1 MNYIKLIYLSVFC
14 GIITILAFFNIVYSF
29 YLNLYLNLNTY
40 IYTFFISIFLSLI
53 FYIAKNNNEK
63 KTTIYEK
70 ILTILLGYFLLP
82 LIISIPFYFSIYNL
96 TFINSFFEAISG
108 FTSTGFTIF
117 NNINHIDQ
125 SLILWR
131 SASQWVGGL
140 YFLFSII
147 VLIDIFDHS
156 FKKSLTNFISF
167 NKAETLKQSLKIF
180 LLYSTMTL
188 VIFIIL
194 NIFDVRLFNSLNLA
208 MTIISSGG
216 FLPSND
222 LSNILI
228 KNSQIIITSLLM
240 LTSFFSIFLTYNLF
254 FTKNHNLNFFNEDIH
269 LLIYF
274 LTLLLIFF
282 IFPNYDNNFSQLFL
296 SLTSSVSNIGFS
308 LNNDLPNLSFIFLI
322 FVMIGGSFFSTS
334 SGIRFLKVYSLF
346 KYSINEIL
354 SYSRPKNI
362 YINKHLF
369 SKEFFKIDEIYKYF
383 LSILIFILSLL
394 FLTFL
399 LTLSGIE
406 FESSF
411 KLSILTLMNTVN
423 SSMYGLSDFSFYDL
437 HFLNKYYLIF
447 FMIMGRFE
455 LLTLLIVC
463 KKFLFKNWIRTINI
477 FNIFICTL
485 SSAG

>member
-1 MNYIKLIYLSVFC
+1 MNFIKLIYLSIFC
-14 GIITILAFFNIVYSF
+14 GIISILSCFNIVYSY

-40 IYTFFISIFLSLI
+40 IWTFIVSIFLSIL
-53 FYIAKNNNEK
+53 FYYAKNNHQK

-82 LIISIPFYFSIYNL
+82 LIIAIPFYFSIYNL
-96 TFINSFFEAISG
+96 TFINSYFEAISG

-147 VLIDIFDHS
+147 LLIDIFDHS

-167 NKAETLKQSLKIF
+167 NKAETLKQTLKIF
-180 LLYSTMTL
+180 FLYSLLTL
-188 VIFIIL
+188 GIFITL
-194 NIFDVRLFNSLNLA
+194 NIFDVRMFNSLNLA

-216 FLPSND
+216 FLASNN

-228 KNSQIIITSLLM
+228 NDSQIIITSLLM
-240 LTSFFSIFLTYNLF
+240 LISFFSIFLTYNLVF
-254 FTKNHNLNFFNEDIH
+254 IRKYNLNFFNEDIH
-269 LLIYF
+269 LLFY
-274 LTLLLIFF
+274 LLVLLFIFF
-282 IFPNYDNNFSQLFL
+282 TFLNFDNNFSELLL
-296 SLTSSVSNIGFS
+296 SVISSISNIGFS
-308 LNNDLPNLSFIFLI
+308 FDNNSKNLSFIFLI
-322 FVMIGGSFFSTS
+322 LVMIGGSFFSTS
-334 SGIRFLKVYSLF
+334 SGIRFLKIYSLF
-346 KYSINEIL
+346 KFSINEIL

-362 YINKHLF
+362 YVNKHLF
-369 SKEFFKIDEIYKYF
+369 SKGFFQLNEIYKYF
-383 LSILIFILSLL
+383 LSIIIFIISLL

-399 LTLSGIE
+399 LTLSGID

-423 SSMYGLSDFSFYDL
+423 SSMYGLGDFSFYDL
-437 HFLNKYYLIF
+437 QFFTKYYLIF
-447 FMIMGRFE
+447 FMIMGRLE
-455 LLTLLIVC
+455 LLTLLIIC
-463 KKFLFKNWIRTINI
+463 KKFLFKN
-477 FNIFICTL
+477 
-485 SSAG
+485 

>member
-1 MNYIKLIYLSVFC
+1 MNYIKLIYLSIFC
-14 GIITILAFFNIVYSF
+14 GIISFLSFFNIVYSY

-40 IYTFFISIFLSLI
+40 IYTFLSSIIFTLI
-53 FYIAKNNNEK
+53 FYLSKKNDEK

-70 ILTILLGYFLLP
+70 ILTILFGYFFLP
-82 LIISIPFYFSIYNL
+82 IIISIPFYFSIYNL
-96 TFINSFFEAISG
+96 TFINSYFEAVSG

-117 NNINHIDQ
+117 DNINHIDQ

-147 VLIDIFDHS
+147 LLLDIFDNS

-167 NKAETLKQSLKIF
+167 NKAETLKQSFKIF
-180 LLYSTMTL
+180 LLYSLLTL
-188 VIFIIL
+188 TIFVIL
-194 NIFDVRLFNSLNLA
+194 NIFDVRMFNSLNLA

-216 FLPSND
+216 FLPSNN

-228 KNSQIIITSLLM
+228 NNTQIIITSLLM
-240 LTSFFSIFLTYNLF
+240 LISFFSIFLTYNLI
-254 FTKNHNLNFFNEDIH
+254 FTKNQNLNFFNEDIH

-274 LTLLLIFF
+274 LTLLTIFF
-282 IFPNYDNNFSQLFL
+282 VFFNFNHDFNELFL

-308 LNNDLPNLSFIFLI
+308 LDNSSSNLSFVFLI
-322 FVMIGGSFFSTS
+322 LVIIGGSFFSTS
-334 SGIRFLKVYSLF
+334 SGVRFLKIYSLF

-369 SKEFFKIDEIYKYF
+369 SKESFQLNEIYKYF
-383 LSILIFILSLL
+383 LSVIIFIISLL

-399 LTLSGIE
+399 LTLSGIT
-406 FESSF
+406 FENSF
-411 KLSILTLMNTVN
+411 KISILTLMNTVN
-423 SSMYGLSDFSFYDL
+423 SSMHGLGEFSFYEL
-437 HFLNKYYLIF
+437 YSITKFYLIF
-447 FMIMGRFE
+447 FMIIGRLE
-455 LLTLLIVC
+455 LLTLLIIC
-463 KKFLFKNWIRTINI
+463 KKFLFKN
-477 FNIFICTL
+477 
-485 SSAG
+485 

>member
-14 GIITILAFFNIVYSF
+14 GIISILSFFNIAYSY

-40 IYTFFISIFLSLI
+40 IYTFSISIFLTLL
-53 FYIAKNNNEK
+53 FYITKSKNDK

-70 ILTILLGYFLLP
+70 ILTIILGYFLLP

-96 TFINSFFEAISG
+96 TFVNSYFEAISG

-147 VLIDIFDHS
+147 LLIDIFDHS
-156 FKKSLTNFISF
+156 FKKTLTNFISF
-167 NKAETLKQSLKIF
+167 NKAETLKQSFKIF
-180 LLYSTMTL
+180 LLYSLLTL
-188 VIFIIL
+188 GIFIIL
-194 NIFDVRLFNSLNLA
+194 NLFDIRMFNSLNLA

-216 FLPSND
+216 FLPSNA

-228 KNSQIIITSLLM
+228 NNSQVIMISLLM
-240 LTSFFSIFLTYNLF
+240 LTSFFSIFLSYNLI

-269 LLIYF
+269 LLFYF
-274 LTLLLIFF
+274 IILLFIFF
-282 IFPNYDNNFSQLFL
+282 TFLNFDNNFSVLFL

-308 LNNDLPNLSFIFLI
+308 LDNNSTNLSFIFLI
-322 FVMIGGSFFSTS
+322 IVMIGGSFFSTS
-334 SGIRFLKVYSLF
+334 SGIRFLKIYSLF
-346 KYSINEIL
+346 RYSINEIL

-362 YINKHLF
+362 YINRHLF
-369 SKEFFKIDEIYKYF
+369 SKEFFQLNEIYKYF
-383 LSILIFILSLL
+383 LTVIIFILSMLI
-394 FLTFL
+394 LTFL
-399 LTLSGIE
+399 LTLNGIE
-406 FESSF
+406 FENSF

-423 SSMYGLSDFSFYDL
+423 SSMYGLVDFSFYDL
-437 HFLNKYYLIF
+437 QFYTKYYLIF
-447 FMIMGRFE
+447 FMIIGRLE
-455 LLTLLIVC
+455 LLTLLIIC
-463 KKFLFKNWIRTINI
+463 KKFLFKN
-477 FNIFICTL
+477 
-485 SSAG
+485 